1 MIGKAF
7 NFGSL
12 QLWSTEGLHTQW
24 KCVKTVTLPLPY
36 HVSFTPSHT
45 STPQLSPRTSPPRRL
60 SSKLRSES
68 IYLHEAT
75 MKEFQNGTMTR
86 SDIMQWATAR
96 KALINAHRAG
106 MRQLRGAREYEEK
119 MEDDTA
125 NTIALERQR
134 AREER
139 AREEREANEVHTI
152 TKAELEKKALEEAG
166 EADEFDL
173 ER

>member
-1 MIGKAF
+1 
-7 NFGSL
+7 
-12 QLWSTEGLHTQW
+12 
-24 KCVKTVTLPLPY
+24 
-36 HVSFTPSHT
+36 
-45 STPQLSPRTSPPRRL
+45 
-60 SSKLRSES
+60 
-68 IYLHEAT
+68 